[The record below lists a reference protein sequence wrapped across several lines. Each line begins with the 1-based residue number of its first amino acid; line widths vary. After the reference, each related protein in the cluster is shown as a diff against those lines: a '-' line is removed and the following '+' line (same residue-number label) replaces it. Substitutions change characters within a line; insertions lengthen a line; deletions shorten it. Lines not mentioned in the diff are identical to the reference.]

1 MFLWLSLLLPPHQDM
16 VQLLRDSATAIG
28 VLAVPGVC
36 FMPDRRESCQLRLSF
51 SLIAE
56 SSIPEAFRRIA
67 RLVDDAWLGFSGG
80 EDEAN
85 RETILT
91 SRPEPNLL

>member
-1 MFLWLSLLLPPHQDM
+1 MIK
-16 VQLLRDSATAIG
+16 LLRDSTMAIV

-67 RLVDDAWLGFSGG
+67 RLVDEAWLWFGSEEDG
-80 EDEAN
+80 EN
-85 RETILT
+85 RASILT
-91 SRPEPNLL
+91 SRPEPKLL